1 MITRLPLL
9 RVGRAGFG
17 SQARRCITYDKSA
30 LTDEALQKQVE
41 AALKDGIDGD
51 DIHLNSE
58 AKTITTAAGDLPI
71 SPIFDIDWMKARR
84 RQRKDEADKPIGRF
98 RKKLI
103 NNPYAQ
109 ALATPIRRCC
119 RTNAMLPRY
128 FLQDFEVVQKPSTD
142 TLWWAPGTLAF
153 KDLATKSEHSA
164 SPTNLTSRRR
174 SPVTGY
180 MLSRNIMFGL
190 GKSGNQKKSHPPNL
204 VGPRT
209 GMAMSS
215 RISKAVWREDMGDAV
230 LKLMRCLA
238 TDALITASI
247 QSQRKHQDLQNLQP
261 CKWEEVG
268 DVKLRGC
275 VLWLRG
281 EEKAEVPVATIK
293 VDGAKYGQTM
303 AVHDLNWLLGVEE
316 VQRLKDSAETFQNH
330 DVLVL
335 RQGQSE
341 SIMALHLLLWKL
353 QGYLAR
359 L

>member
-41 AALKDGIDGD
+41 AALKDGTDGD
-51 DIHLNSE
+51 DIRLNPE
-58 AKTITTAAGDLPI
+58 TKTIKTAAGDLPI

-98 RKKLI
+98 RKKLT

-119 RTNAMLPRY
+119 RTNVMLPRY
-128 FLQDFEVVQKPSTD
+128 FLQDFEVVQQPSKD
-142 TLWWAPGTLAF
+142 SLWWAPGTLAF
-153 KDLATKSEHSA
+153 KDLATTSKHSK
-164 SPTNLTSRRR
+164 SPTDSTCRRR

-180 MLSRNIMFGL
+180 MLSRNIVFGV
-190 GKSGNQKKSHPPNL
+190 GKAGNQKKTHGPNL
-204 VGPRT
+204 AGSRT
-209 GMAMSS
+209 GMAMSP

-238 TDALITASI
+238 TDALIAASI
-247 QSQRKHQDLQNLQP
+247 HRKHQDLQNLQP

-281 EEKAEVPVATIK
+281 EEKAEVPVATMK

-303 AVHDLNWLLGVEE
+303 AVHDLNWILGVEE
-316 VQRLKDSAETFQNH
+316 VQRLKGSSETFKNH

-335 RQGQSE
+335 RQEQSE

-359 L
+359 P

>member
-51 DIHLNSE
+51 NIRLNFE

-98 RKKLI
+98 RKKLT
-103 NNPYAQ
+103 NNQYAQ

-119 RTNAMLPRY
+119 RTSAMLPRY
-128 FLQDFEVVQKPSTD
+128 FLQDFEVVQQPSTD

-153 KDLATKSEHSA
+153 KDLATKSEHSK
-164 SPTNLTSRRR
+164 SPTNSTWRRR
-174 SPVTGY
+174 SPITGY
-180 MLSRNIMFGL
+180 MLSRNIMFEF
-190 GKSGNQKKSHPPNL
+190 GKAGNQKKTHPPNL
-204 VGPRT
+204 AGLRT
-209 GMAMSS
+209 GMAMSP

-238 TDALITASI
+238 TDALIAASI
-247 QSQRKHQDLQNLQP
+247 HRKRQDLQNLQP

-281 EEKAEVPVATIK
+281 EEKAEVPVATMK

-316 VQRLKDSAETFQNH
+316 VQRLKGSSETFQNH
-330 DVLVL
+330 DILVL
-335 RQGQSE
+335 RQEQSE